1 MAKVIDVH
9 KMEIVPIIYPVRH
22 NGNFGDES
30 ERLENLL
37 NINLSEVRLPQMV
50 LIHGATKQN
59 TVFPH
64 KIDDQD
70 RFIGDLVAYWS
81 IMHLLK
87 ADHSFIEGQITQT
100 STTLETVLIPADQR
114 EELNYDLKMQR
125 KAMGEINAI
134 MAHSEHAYNL
144 AVVESRYSVEMKE
157 KNIIGKKERVDFV
170 QQAYA
175 QEMAKKTE
183 AQAQEVRREEK
194 SPMEMYIE
202 QLEAD
207 LIARGVTDETER
219 LTIIVQQLERLDEQ
233 QQRELQLRAVANRT
247 VSYSDEL

>member
-1 MAKVIDVH
+1 
-9 KMEIVPIIYPVRH
+9 
-22 NGNFGDES
+22 
-30 ERLENLL
+30 
-37 NINLSEVRLPQMV
+37 
-50 LIHGATKQN
+50 
-59 TVFPH
+59 
-64 KIDDQD
+64 
-70 RFIGDLVAYWS
+70 
-81 IMHLLK
+81 MHLLK

-175 QEMAKKTE
+175 
-183 AQAQEVRREEK
+183 
-194 SPMEMYIE
+194 
-202 QLEAD
+202 
-207 LIARGVTDETER
+207 
-219 LTIIVQQLERLDEQ
+219 
-233 QQRELQLRAVANRT
+233 
-247 VSYSDEL
+247 